1 MSKPKQIAWESW
13 NARVQELIENSTFV
27 APEIDPEQNT
37 YNGSDISPELISPEL
52 FLQPQKIIN
61 TPLGIYS
68 QDSTLKPSD
77 RWDCWL
83 GYTNFNIT
91 KKISN
96 TIEEISGVEALRILS
111 RYSFFIGIGR
121 LFDIKDVRRN
131 IEKQLCVYTEEEILA
146 NENTT
151 SHS

>member
-1 MSKPKQIAWESW
+1 MEILMSKPKQIAWESW

-68 QDSTLKPSD
+68 QDSTLKPSH
-77 RWDCWL
+77 
-83 GYTNFNIT
+83 Y
-91 KKISN
+91 
-96 TIEEISGVEALRILS
+96 
-111 RYSFFIGIGR
+111 
-121 LFDIKDVRRN
+121 
-131 IEKQLCVYTEEEILA
+131 
-146 NENTT
+146 
-151 SHS
+151 